1 MTLYNWIRLLVTLGL
16 VLLLFL
22 CSAGIIGHR
31 ATASGSVTTPQT
43 TITSPTTTAN
53 LSITEPLDAAQL
65 AAGGFTLKG
74 TGKPGE
80 QLSFFE
86 DGSTNLG
93 NTVVREDGTWAY
105 DIFSPSAG
113 DHTYEV
119 RGSGD
124 PVKVSVN
131 VAQAEAR
138 TTDCTK
144 DYTLSSITDGQTISA
159 PFRFGGAGKGAGYSI
174 TIKRGERVIG
184 SKDLGLDATCEW
196 SYQSNP
202 GAGGITYEVR
212 ELGGGALLSTINLN
226 VQ

>member
-1 MTLYNWIRLLVTLGL
+1 MTLYNWIRLLITLLL

-22 CSAGIIGHR
+22 CSAGMFRR
-31 ATASGSVTTPQT
+31 AAATGTIPGTTVTAPLGG
-43 TITSPTTTAN
+43 N
-53 LSITEPLDAAQL
+53 LAITEPLASAQL

-74 TGKPGE
+74 IGKPGE
-80 QLSFFE
+80 TLTIFE

-105 DIFSPSAG
+105 DIASPTAG
-113 DHTYEV
+113 DHTYEA
-119 RGSGD
+119 RGASGD
-124 PVKVSVN
+124 PASVSVS

-138 TTDCTK
+138 TTDCTN
-144 DYTLSSITDGQTISA
+144 DYSLSLADGQTISA
-159 PFRFGGAGKGAGYSI
+159 PFRFGGEGKGAGYSV
-174 TIKRGERVIG
+174 TVKRGDRVIG
-184 SKDLGLDATCEW
+184 TKDVGLDATCGW

-202 GAGGITYEVR
+202 GVGPITYEVS